1 MLEGDL
7 ARDRSV
13 GGDPIAVEGREHE
26 PPDAQVLGAVGEED
40 RARAGHRAQRPRA
53 RAALGDRRIG
63 AYTARTASGCQTS
76 TSGAS
81 SKARRMVNA
90 SP

>member
-1 MLEGDL
+1 MSRRMRRCSAPSAKRIERGPATGRSGPGL
-7 ARDRSV
+7 APR
-13 GGDPIAVEGREHE
+13 
-26 PPDAQVLGAVGEED
+26 
-40 RARAGHRAQRPRA
+40 RATDGSA
-53 RAALGDRRIG
+53 